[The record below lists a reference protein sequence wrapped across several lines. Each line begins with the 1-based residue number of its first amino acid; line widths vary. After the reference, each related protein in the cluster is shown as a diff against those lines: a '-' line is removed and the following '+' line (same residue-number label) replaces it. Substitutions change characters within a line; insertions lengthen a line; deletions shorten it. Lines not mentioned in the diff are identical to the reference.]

1 MFDFDVQLRNF
12 IVNKKK
18 SRWFCFFMLV
28 LSSLTVYTVYALSL
42 SFAVALND
50 VRVDFGSYITSASV
64 STLKNGEWT
73 ETWELMV
80 GDSVKVSIEYT
91 LDNNVV
97 DSQNRII
104 SYDMPNVFVL
114 EKEQQG
120 TVRDKGRTVGT
131 YTISKDGKI
140 AITFN
145 NDFVIDGEGFA
156 GQIQFQGTVSCDLDK
171 DETKNIVI
179 GNNTGTITI
188 KPENIKT
195 DISLEKSGTVSKD
208 KSQIDYTLTV
218 STKNGTGGNV
228 EISDAFTNASASA
241 GYDKNSLNVT
251 RVTEEGNRIT
261 VSNYSPVFGTSG
273 GLQKFSINNLPE
285 LGAGEQYIITYTA
298 NNISLPN
305 SGSGEASVANYAK
318 AASNGKSSDRQI
330 YTQVQNA
337 VVSKSGNYNSKTGKV
352 SWTININSQGRDL
365 NGYTVSDRLD
375 GDDFTGKVVLS
386 SSSGDS
392 KEVSLPYTFPK
403 NSSGAYTIAYDT
415 EPPEGTEVISSKTV
429 NQVHLKKDAY
439 DFTATKEIYV
449 THESNSFNKTF
460 ERTEEESED
469 KALYWWT
476 GTIHLAKS
484 VAAGEKLTYTDTII
498 DAEDENNVE
507 NHYTTVSLM
516 RKLSVEIDNK
526 ITDKYSISYYDIN
539 GDKINQTD
547 NLTHVK
553 SFEIIFDTKEDINAE
568 DIKIKYPTYADYSQI
583 AYGET
588 KEFVNKAKTPYGS
601 KEAVHKYTKQAPLE
615 KQIIKTDDS
624 GTKTYISGTTDI
636 DFDETEGKLN
646 YRVLIRTDK
655 FPPGDIVLN
664 DIIPFGTVFD
674 KDSISAA
681 FYQNDWYEYTS
692 ISYWD
697 STSQSNRTYDLAGK
711 DKPTVI
717 IDDGVAVI
725 TVPDG
730 YNGNGN
736 KNTIS
741 LKYSIN
747 IADDTI
753 WEDLTVKTSIYTNT
767 IKWGNYSSKQTAHVN
782 RNVNKV
788 SKNGIQLVDEDGN
801 PTNIIE
807 YSVLLNPAS
816 EDLIQGSDT
825 ISVKDIL
832 STGKSVNAELNP
844 SSVKLYSYSPRAENG
859 RGEEISSERYSV
871 KYDYED
877 DEITFTIP
885 DNLACVLSYQYVFQ
899 RDSIAG
905 NIPISNSVELSG
917 DKIYNY
923 ATRTMLAESSSSAS
937 ATKRKLTIY
946 KVDDKNYLKTL
957 PNAVFEL
964 EYFDSASSG
973 WKKENTYRTSTNGII
988 EFDFAK
994 GEIKQNILYRL
1005 TETVPPSG
1013 YTMDNDKH
1021 YFVLMERN
1029 KTKEETVSVM
1039 GKGMAGVSPDVVKFI
1054 NYNGGAIYISNEYT
1068 ELTLNKLW
1076 SNEEGGAA
1084 TPKEGSVTF
1093 ELYRQAYR
1101 LEYSTITVNV
1111 KSLGGVWSKNIKVA
1125 KGSGATIAVSGNWNV
1140 QYTVTYNGEV
1150 SKVSADGATA
1160 VYTIGQ
1166 TSGDAVV
1173 EFTSDTWVTPEIQFT
1188 DYNQPTVKIKEGES
1202 QKVDTVDLNAGNR
1215 WSYTWSAL
1223 PKEDASGNELRY
1235 SVVETSTGNY
1245 TVTYL
1250 NNEGIQTGVITVT
1263 NVVKGSYILPET
1275 GGSGRAG
1282 YIVLGLLLMLI
1293 SLFYWYRIKCRHE
1306 KINQTF
1312 RYNEIYG
1319 DINYKLQITER
1330 KYKKM
1335 KKLLTILMSFIMAFT
1350 VSVSAFGAQ
1359 RAGENSGE
1367 IIINNAVKD
1376 QTYNA
1381 YRIFDLS
1388 WDGSSAYNYTINRE
1402 WKSFVLQKD
1411 SEGNYLY
1418 IGVYFSY
1425 DENTGAITQLSTSE
1439 SELQKFAQ
1447 EAIAYA
1453 RNNNTIEPA
1462 GTAKGVGDEE
1472 TATATIQN
1480 IPLGYYLVDSSVG
1493 SLVILNTTN
1502 TQMNVMEKNG
1512 VPSIIKRVN
1521 ENSVIDSWRDEND
1534 ADIGENVNFSITAT
1548 VGKGAINYCIID
1560 TMDKGLTLNKDSFE
1574 INYNNAGASETG
1586 ERIDPKYYTIS
1597 YDGDGYTFKIDFEN
1611 EFVSA
1616 LAEGSTITVRYSAE
1630 LNENATLGRA
1640 NPNVNSTYLTYGD
1653 GNTTA
1658 MAQTKT
1664 YTYRFG
1670 IIKTNDSNIQIDGAE
1685 FKIYD
1690 YRDIENY
1697 DPIRLVKIE
1706 NEEGQTVYRRAT
1718 AKEIQAGL
1726 TTDTIVAGN
1735 VLLTG
1740 FDASTYYLSETKA
1753 PEGFNRSS
1761 EVKEITIRLNSLV
1774 TVEKINSEVEN
1785 DDGTTT
1791 IVEQIKYISGGVQVI
1806 NYNGSLLP
1814 STGGIGTTVFY
1825 IVGGILVLLAIVLF
1839 AVKSMRKKEQNLLK

>member
-1 MFDFDVQLRNF
+1 M
-12 IVNKKK
+12 
-18 SRWFCFFMLV
+18 
-28 LSSLTVYTVYALSL
+28 
-42 SFAVALND
+42 
-50 VRVDFGSYITSASV
+50 
-64 STLKNGEWT
+64 
-73 ETWELMV
+73 
-80 GDSVKVSIEYT
+80 
-91 LDNNVV
+91 
-97 DSQNRII
+97 
-104 SYDMPNVFVL
+104 
-114 EKEQQG
+114 
-120 TVRDKGRTVGT
+120 
-131 YTISKDGKI
+131 
-140 AITFN
+140 
-145 NDFVIDGEGFA
+145 
-156 GQIQFQGTVSCDLDK
+156 
-171 DETKNIVI
+171 
-179 GNNTGTITI
+179 
-188 KPENIKT
+188 
-195 DISLEKSGTVSKD
+195 
-208 KSQIDYTLTV
+208 
-218 STKNGTGGNV
+218 
-228 EISDAFTNASASA
+228 
-241 GYDKNSLNVT
+241 
-251 RVTEEGNRIT
+251 
-261 VSNYSPVFGTSG
+261 
-273 GLQKFSINNLPE
+273 
-285 LGAGEQYIITYTA
+285 
-298 NNISLPN
+298 
-305 SGSGEASVANYAK
+305 
-318 AASNGKSSDRQI
+318 
-330 YTQVQNA
+330 
-337 VVSKSGNYNSKTGKV
+337 
-352 SWTININSQGRDL
+352 
-365 NGYTVSDRLD
+365 
-375 GDDFTGKVVLS
+375 
-386 SSSGDS
+386 
-392 KEVSLPYTFPK
+392 
-403 NSSGAYTIAYDT
+403 
-415 EPPEGTEVISSKTV
+415 
-429 NQVHLKKDAY
+429 NQVHLKKDTY
-439 DFTATKEIYV
+439 DYSATKEIYV
-449 THESNSFNKTF
+449 THESNSFHKTF
-460 ERTEEESED
+460 ERTEDESEE
-469 KALYWWT
+469 KAFYWWT
-476 GTIHLAKS
+476 GTIYLAKS

-498 DAEDENNVE
+498 DAEDENNDE
-507 NHYTTVSLM
+507 NHYTTVPLM

-526 ITDKYSISYYDIN
+526 ITDKYTILYYDIN
-539 GDKINQTD
+539 GDKISETD

-553 SFEIIFDTKEDINAE
+553 SFEIIFDTTEGIKAE
-568 DIKIKYPTYADYSQI
+568 DVKIKYPTYVDYSRM

-588 KEFVNKAKTPYGS
+588 KEFINKAKTPYGTS
-601 KEAVHKYTKQAPLE
+601 EASHKYTKQAPLE

-624 GTKTYISGTTDI
+624 GTKTYVSGTTNI
-636 DFDETEGKLN
+636 DFDNTDGKLN
-646 YRVLIRTDK
+646 YRVLIRTNS
-655 FPPGDIVLN
+655 FPSGDIVLN
-664 DIIPFGTVFD
+664 DIIPYGAVFD
-674 KDSISAA
+674 EESISAA

-697 STSQSNRTYDLAGK
+697 SISQTNKTYDLAGK

-717 IDDGVAVI
+717 IDEGVAVI
-725 TVPDG
+725 TIPDG

-736 KNTIS
+736 DNIIS

-747 IADDTI
+747 IEDDTI
-753 WEDLTVKTSIYTNT
+753 WDDLTVKTSIYTNT

-782 RNVNKV
+782 RNVNKIT
-788 SKNGIQLVDEDGN
+788 KNGIQLVDEDGN

-807 YSVLLNPAS
+807 YSVLLNPGS
-816 EDLIQGSDT
+816 EDLIDGSDT
-825 ISVKDIL
+825 ISVKDVL
-832 STGKSVNAELNP
+832 SAGQSVNAELDP
-844 SSVKLYSYSPRAENG
+844 TSVKLYSYNPKAENG
-859 RGEEISSERYSV
+859 RGDEISSERYSV
-871 KYDYED
+871 RYDYEK

-885 DNLACVLSYQYVFQ
+885 DNLACVLVYQYVFQ
-899 RDSIAG
+899 RDNKAG

-923 ATRTMLAESSSSAS
+923 AVRTMLAESSSSAS

-957 PNAVFEL
+957 PNAVFDL
-964 EYFDSASSG
+964 EYFDASLST
-973 WKKENTYRTSTNGII
+973 WKKENTYKTSRDGII
-988 EFDFAK
+988 EFDCAK
-994 GEIKQNILYRL
+994 EQIKQNVLYRL
-1005 TETVPPSG
+1005 TEIVPPSG
-1013 YTMDNDKH
+1013 YTMDNDKY
-1021 YFVLMERN
+1021 YFVLMERS
-1029 KTKEETVSVM
+1029 KTQDQTVSAM
-1039 GKGMAGVSPDVVKFI
+1039 GSGMAGISPSVVKFI
-1054 NYNGGAIYISNEYT
+1054 NYYGGAIYISNEYT

-1093 ELYRQAYR
+1093 DLYRQAYR

-1111 KSLGGVWSKNIKVA
+1111 KSLGGVWSKNVKVA

-1140 QYTVTYNGEV
+1140 QYTVIHNGET

-1160 VYTIGQ
+1160 TYTIEQ
-1166 TSGDAVV
+1166 TSGDTVV
-1173 EFTSDTWVTPEIQFT
+1173 EFAADTWVTPEIQFA
-1188 DYNQPTVKIKEGES
+1188 DYNQPTVKVKEGEA
-1202 QKVDTVDLNAGNR
+1202 QKVDTIVLNDGNR
-1215 WSYTWSAL
+1215 WSYTWSKL

-1275 GGSGRAG
+1275 GGSGREG
-1282 YIVLGLLLMLI
+1282 YIVSGLLLMLI
-1293 SLFYWYRIKCRHE
+1293 SLFYWYRIKCRHA
-1306 KINQTF
+1306 KKNKLLPHNGI
-1312 RYNEIYG
+1312 YN
-1319 DINYKLQITER
+1319 DIKYRFQITER
-1330 KYKKM
+1330 KYKIM
-1335 KKLLTILMSFIMAFT
+1335 KKILTILMSFIMVFT
-1350 VSVSAFGAQ
+1350 FSASAFGAEK
-1359 RAGENSGE
+1359 AGENSGE

-1388 WDGSSAYNYTINRE
+1388 WDGASAYNYTINRE

-1447 EAIAYA
+1447 AAIAYA
-1453 RNNNTIEPA
+1453 RNNNTIDPA
-1462 GTAKGVGDEE
+1462 GSAKGVGNDE

-1521 ENSVIDSWRDEND
+1521 ENSVADSWRDEND
-1534 ADIGENVNFSITAT
+1534 ADIGETVNFSITAT
-1548 VGKGAINYCIID
+1548 VGKGAENYCIID
-1560 TMDKGLTLNKDSFE
+1560 TMDQGLTLNKDSFE

-1586 ERIDPKYYTIS
+1586 NPIDSKYYTMS
-1597 YDGDGYTFKIDFEN
+1597 FDGDAYTFKIDFEN

-1630 LNENATLGRA
+1630 LNENATVGRA
-1640 NPNVNSTYLTYGD
+1640 DPNVNSTYLTYGD
-1653 GNTTA
+1653 ENTTA

-1670 IIKTNDSNIQIDGAE
+1670 VIKTNDSNIQIDGAE

-1697 DPIRLVKIE
+1697 DPIRLVKTE

-1735 VLLTG
+1735 VLLRG

-1806 NYNGSLLP
+1806 NYNGSLIH
-1814 STGGIGTTVFY
+1814 STVCIGTTVFY
-1825 IVGGILVLLAIVLF
+1825 IAGGILVLLALVLF
-1839 AVKSMRKKEQNLLK
+1839 TVKYMRKKEQNLLK